1 MLFASELYLTST
13 DSVDSMVSAVSN
25 ITESSVA
32 NSTTPESSINMTKP
46 PPISTSNKIKHHPP
60 KDDKPLPITPN
71 RDEHKTEDKGT
82 STSSKEEPSSVTNT
96 NSQKTES
103 ADKEAKNGSESPSED
118 DTEYRLIAKRL
129 FDEEFVSIKPQEYTQ
144 FLAAGDR
151 DSTKIRNY
159 YMNLFTWPPNLL
171 KSTRMLCSKLY
182 LKGESQEIDRILSS
196 FTKSY
201 LKQHP
206 KNVFCTKNFEQIYII
221 IYSLILLNTALHNLE
236 LNKKSR
242 ISQSDFIRNTFTTF
256 VQQNEK
262 LLKSLSVKQKIAI
275 ENELSNFYE
284 DLSKNEL
291 HLKTA
296 DEAGSSSISQS
307 QHHHSHHNHHH
318 HHHHHHNDHG
328 HHNNTLGNRLSKVS
342 QDSAATETTNASTN
356 SPITPANES
365 NNEDGAVLTR
375 QQSASS
381 IWSTDTTNRRSSLAM
396 KRYTTTTSEISNF
409 NATAQNP
416 NRLPVQ
422 RVGMARALV
431 GHQRQQQFQSE
442 KSSMYKNGN
451 PSLYSQAS
459 AVPQLKNRPS
469 YDQMKSLNK
478 RSSRQSVISKDSSHN
493 DDDMISVLSFDTM
506 NLPMHDES
514 DSQRFNQ
521 QMEDFNVDDYQDKYD
536 LTLELQGSPYLKE
549 GLLKLK
555 ILNNDSVD
563 EIDGNSNPSASSTP
577 ANHGKFLSFFS
588 RPANS
593 SSSTSNMNNHKFTE
607 NFVVI
612 SKGELSLYSFDPK
625 VIKKFKKRNGHQQQQ
640 TEPDD
645 DDIVGDGNWLKNAA
659 KIGTYNLCSTYA
671 DLEKTT
677 SQGKVLWSLTFPKT
691 SKRQPK
697 KFIFEAGTKEVALEF
712 INTCNFWA
720 AKITAIPTLEESVS
734 SLEYGWTNLDYI
746 IAHRESFKKSRNI
759 MKYEPVV
766 KGVYLSN
773 YIVNS
778 EETNHLGMMR
788 QFVKTSNY
796 YNQLKKLYN
805 EFTEMRQKFLIN
817 LPKCHFNC
825 SNHSKILSNYDTK
838 INDYNLEM
846 KKYKNYLIILGFG
859 LQLRFDLEEQD
870 RQQQYDTSLENE
882 DVDDDEEG
890 EEDYETIGE
899 TLATTDR
906 ASSAGAKSNDTSYQ
920 DDELTKLVK
929 FEIKKLFFNMK
940 DISKVIPTFR
950 SLKSI
955 KNLADLA
962 QDIDNK
968 LVKSPKTFTLA
979 NYNDNES
986 PINQLL
992 ATTNAIPTVKSS
1004 SMIMELSIAEEPED
1018 AEDSETTR
1026 RSSKVNN
1033 SKDHS
1038 PATSISSSIKKPN
1051 LKIANSE
1058 VSALVI

>member
-82 STSSKEEPSSVTNT
+82 STSSKKEPSSVTNT

-307 QHHHSHHNHHH
+307 QHHHSHHNHH

-677 SQGKVLWSLTFPKT
+677 SQGKVLWSLTFHKT

-734 SLEYGWTNLDYI
+734 SLEYGWTNLDY

-882 DVDDDEEG
+882 DVDDDDEG

-992 ATTNAIPTVKSS
+992 ATTNANPTVKSS

>member
-82 STSSKEEPSSVTNT
+82 STSSKKEPSSVTNT

-307 QHHHSHHNHHH
+307 QHHHSHHNHH

-746 IAHRESFKKSRNI
+746 AHRESFKKSRNI

-773 YIVNS
+773 YIVNN

-906 ASSAGAKSNDTSYQ
+906 ASSAGAKSNDTSYH

-992 ATTNAIPTVKSS
+992 ATTNANPTVKSS